1 MKASKALMGEYFKK
15 RVLGRRNI
23 KVFKWKKIEVDHL
36 HEPSLNLQRNPWVHD
51 ERLTCA

>member
-1 MKASKALMGEYFKK
+1 MGEYFKRGFLK
-15 RVLGRRNI
+15 EEIL

>member
-1 MKASKALMGEYFKK
+1 MKALKALMGNISKEGSWKK
-15 RVLGRRNI
+15 KYKSV
-23 KVFKWKKIEVDHL
+23 KWKKIEVDHL